1 MICSKARPSVIGL
14 ILLATSAVA
23 RPLLADEAP
32 RRGAFGLGPVAAGFV
47 WAATQLVPSPL
58 FVMGSSGAGGGVR
71 WQVTPLLVSW
81 GIVAK
86 PVRSF
91 IVDPI
96 ARHSGS
102 IELFAAPEWLSR
114 APNDATGWIARGGV
128 RITMPLEGRGETLSW
143 SIGGSYYR
151 ASGGDGFSAEL
162 GVYFLYGVFGFTVT
176 FSPTLAD
183 REIIHAL
190 TIRYF

>member
-1 MICSKARPSVIGL
+1 MSRPRSLGRIAALVFA
-14 ILLATSAVA
+14 LACTI
-23 RPLLADEAP
+23 AP
-32 RRGAFGLGPVAAGFV
+32 RFAHADDVASRRGLGPVGAGFV

-71 WQVTPLLVSW
+71 WQITPLLVSF
-81 GIVAK
+81 GVAAH
-86 PVRSF
+86 PVRAF

-102 IELFAAPEWLSR
+102 VELYASPEWVSH
-114 APNDATGWIARGGV
+114 PGDGTGWIARGGV
-128 RITMPLEGRGETLSW
+128 RLTLPIEGRGESMSW
-143 SIGGSYYR
+143 SVGASYYR
-151 ASGGDGFSAEL
+151 ASGGDGFSGEL
-162 GVYFLYGVFGFTVT
+162 GVYFLYGVFGFTLTV
-176 FSPTLAD
+176 SPTLRD

>member
-1 MICSKARPSVIGL
+1 MAVDRPLRIVLALASLAAVVAHARPAG
-14 ILLATSAVA
+14 
-23 RPLLADEAP
+23 ADERAGVP
-32 RRGAFGLGPVAAGFV
+32 RMGPVTAGFV

-71 WQVTPLLVSW
+71 WQVTPLLVSF
-81 GIVAK
+81 GVAAK
-86 PVRSF
+86 PVRAF

-102 IELFAAPEWLSR
+102 VELFVSPEWVSPVP
-114 APNDATGWIARGGV
+114 ADGTGWIARGGV
-128 RITMPLEGRGETLSW
+128 RLTLPIAGRGETLSW
-143 SIGGSYYR
+143 SVGGSCYR
-151 ASGGDGFSAEL
+151 ASGGDGLSAEL
-162 GVYFLYGVFGFTVT
+162 GVYFLFGVFGFTVT
-176 FSPTLAD
+176 FSPALAG

>member
-1 MICSKARPSVIGL
+1 MSVGMSRTMMAAAVAASL
-14 ILLATSAVA
+14 VAAPAVA
-23 RPLLADEAP
+23 RADEAKSVL
-32 RRGAFGLGPVAAGFV
+32 GLGKVGAGFV

-81 GIVAK
+81 GVSAK
-86 PVRSF
+86 PVRAF

-102 IELFAAPEWLSR
+102 IELFASPEWVSH
-114 APNDATGWIARGGV
+114 PGDGTGWLARGGARV
-128 RITMPLEGRGETLSW
+128 TLPIAGRGETLSW
-143 SIGGSYYR
+143 SFGGSYYR
-151 ASGGDGFSAEL
+151 ASGGDGFAAEL
-162 GVYFLYGVFGFTVT
+162 GVYFLYGVFGFTITVA
-176 FSPTLAD
+176 PALRD